1 MSVTV
6 PFCGKIGDLTF
17 NLSKQIA
24 SPQGS
29 LACCSPWGHKALDT
43 TKRLNTHT
51 TASSPGFCFLFL
63 FLFGF
68 TGSWLWHAGSLVFVV
83 ACRTFS
89 CGAQGLVP

>member
-6 PFCGKIGDLTF
+6 PFCGKVGDLTF

-29 LACCSPWGHKALDT
+29 LACCSPWGHKELDT

-51 TASSPGFCFLFL
+51 QQHLLKGFVCLFVCLLNLASLGL
-63 FLFGF
+63 G
-68 TGSWLWHAGSLVFVV
+68 
-83 ACRTFS
+83 
-89 CGAQGLVP
+89 CGMLDL

>member
-51 TASSPGFCFLFL
+51 TASSPGFCFLF
-63 FLFGF
+63 FVFI
-68 TGSWLWHAGSLVFVV
+68 WLHWVLAV
-83 ACRTFS
+83 ARWISGLC
-89 CGAQGLVP
+89 CGMQDL